1 MEKWVKAFLQGSGMA
16 SNIDDIPDI
25 FEGEGMIAERVQSWF
40 KEARLEGEQRGQQI
54 GEANVLVRQLTRRF
68 GPLPDWAEARL
79 RAADAGR
86 LETWADAVLDAAS
99 LTDVL
104 GSPGQ
109 H

>member
-1 MEKWVKAFLQGSGMA
+1 
-16 SNIDDIPDI
+16 
-25 FEGEGMIAERVQSWF
+25 MIAERVQSWF
-40 KEARLEGEQRGQQI
+40 KQARLEGLQEGLLEGELRGEQRGILEGEQRGELRGELRGQQI
-54 GEANVLVRQLTRRF
+54 GEANVLVRLLTRRF

-79 RAADAGR
+79 RAADAAR

-104 GSPGQ
+104 GPPDQ